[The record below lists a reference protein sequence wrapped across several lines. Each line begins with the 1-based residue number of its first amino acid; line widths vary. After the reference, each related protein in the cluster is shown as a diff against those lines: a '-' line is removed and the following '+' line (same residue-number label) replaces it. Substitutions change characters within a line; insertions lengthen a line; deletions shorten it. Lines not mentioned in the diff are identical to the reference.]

1 MNRSRLTEIA
11 FLASSTG
18 LALIFVLA
26 PGIDLWFSG
35 LFYSESAG
43 FYLRDAWWVRLHY
56 EMVHPLAGVIIL
68 GLLDG
73 LVYNLVRRRA
83 VGPFSTRAI
92 LCLLTV
98 LALGPGLV
106 VNVVFKSEWGR
117 ARPRDIVEFGGER
130 TFTPAFVISDQC
142 ERNCSFPSGHSSIPF
157 ALSAFA
163 FVLQRRRQLIY
174 AGAAAFGG
182 LVGLG
187 RIAQG
192 AHFLSDVI
200 FSGIFVF
207 VIAYLLARYA
217 FRLPDT
223 AAAAES

>member
-1 MNRSRLTEIA
+1 MNRTRKTELT
-11 FLASSTG
+11 FLAGATG
-18 LALIFVLA
+18 LALIFIFA

-35 LFYSESAG
+35 LFFNESTG
-43 FYLRDAWWVRLHY
+43 FYLRSTWWVRLLY
-56 EMVHPLAGVIIL
+56 EMVHPLAGVLIL
-68 GLLDG
+68 SLLAA
-73 LVYNLVRRRA
+73 LVYNRVRRKA
-83 VGPFSTRAI
+83 VGPFNTRTI
-92 LCLLTV
+92 FYLLTV
-98 LALGPGLV
+98 FALGPGLV
-106 VNVVFKSEWGR
+106 VNVVFKAEWGR
-117 ARPRDIVEFGGER
+117 ARPRDIVEFSGER

-163 FVLQRRRQLIY
+163 FVFWRRRRLIY

-187 RIAQG
+187 RIVQG

-207 VIAYLLARYA
+207 VIAYLLARYV
-217 FRLPDT
+217 FKLPEADS
-223 AAAAES
+223 A

>member
-1 MNRSRLTEIA
+1 MNRFRLTDIA

-18 LALIFVLA
+18 LALFFVLA
-26 PGIDLWFSG
+26 PGTDLWFSG

-43 FYLRDAWWVRLHY
+43 FYLRNAWWVRFLY

-68 GLLDG
+68 GLLIAM
-73 LVYNLVRRRA
+73 VYNLVRRRA
-83 VGPFSTRAI
+83 VDPFNTRAI
-92 LCLLTV
+92 LYLLTV

-130 TFTPAFVISDQC
+130 TFTPAFAISDQC

-163 FVLQRRRQLIY
+163 FVFWRRRRLIY
-174 AGAAAFGG
+174 VGAAAFGG

-187 RIAQG
+187 RIVQG
-192 AHFLSDVI
+192 AHFLSDVV

-207 VIAYLLARYA
+207 VIAYLLARYV
-217 FRLPDT
+217 FKLPETDS
-223 AAAAES
+223 A